1 MKLVTSLISSL
12 TIKFAVIAALAVPAL
27 PSFAQDFDSENIEMD
42 MSTTETSAPSAHQE
56 KKAKADGKKAKAG
69 DNAHKKATKGSKKN
83 NGHNKSKGK
92 GHKKGHGKKKSA
104 AL

>member
-12 TIKFAVIAALAVPAL
+12 TVKFAVIAALAVPAL
-27 PSFAQDFDSENIEMD
+27 PSFAQEFDSENIEMD
-42 MSTTETSAPSAHQE
+42 MPTTETSAPYAHQE
-56 KKAKADGKKAKAG
+56 KKAKAAGKKAA
-69 DNAHKKATKGSKKN
+69 KGSKKN